1 MKRSAVLIIDP
12 RGNISLGGKDVINRH
27 LDYAKVLFS
36 KSNDSKL
43 VVCSTGYQ
51 DTKFFRSKFMDRI
64 ILSKPTLNPI
74 IFSWRVYRCI
84 RREKIEVSLMI
95 AGDPWESFWASFL
108 LSKLMRRN
116 IPIQM
121 QIHGDIADPLWRKMN
136 WRNKVRFYLAK
147 YSCSKAVSIRA
158 VGHNQKNNLMK
169 NLGLSHSQIT
179 VIPVPFSHNVLT
191 NKKLKN
197 TKRPKSIALIGRIHE
212 DRGIWSFIDLV
223 TKLNHVSQEFDVII
237 IGSGHAEPEFLT
249 KIKNIIP
256 RQRLK
261 ILGQLSEDS
270 LAKMWN
276 KIGVLVS
283 LAPVESYGRVIREAF
298 VSGVPVWVSKSS
310 GALDLISK
318 ANSKGI
324 RLLDT
329 NISNQAL
336 MREFKLL
343 LGTKSDLNLRNNL
356 IDENNKLSILLVN
369 SWLKLI
375 KN

>member
-1 MKRSAVLIIDP
+1 MKRSAILIIDP
-12 RGNISLGGKDVINRH
+12 RGNISLGGEDVINRH

-36 KSNDSKL
+36 KSNESKL
-43 VVCSTGYQ
+43 VICTTGYQ
-51 DTKFFRSKFMDRI
+51 DTKIFRSKFMDRF

-84 RREKIEVSLMI
+84 RREEIEVSLMI

-121 QIHGDIADPLWRKMN
+121 QIHGDIADPLWRKIN
-136 WRNKVRFYLAK
+136 WRNKVRFYLAT

-158 VGHNQKNNLMK
+158 VGHNQKNNLIK
-169 NLGLSHSQIT
+169 NFDLSESKIAL
-179 VIPVPFSHNVLT
+179 IPVPISQKVLT
-191 NKKLKN
+191 NKNLKN

-212 DRGIWSFIDLV
+212 DRGIWSFVNLV
-223 TKLNHVSQEFDVII
+223 NKLNNASKDFDVII
-237 IGSGHAEPEFLT
+237 IGSGHAESEFLT
-249 KIKNIIP
+249 RIKHIIP
-256 RQRLK
+256 SQRLK
-261 ILGQLSEDS
+261 VLGQLSEIS
-270 LAKMWN
+270 IAKMWN

-283 LAPVESYGRVIREAF
+283 LAPVESYGRAIREAF
-298 VSGVPVWVSKSS
+298 ISGVPVWVSKSS

-324 RLLDT
+324 KLMDLDHSDKALLK
-329 NISNQAL
+329 
-336 MREFKLL
+336 EFESLLVDRSDYDIRRKLV
-343 LGTKSDLNLRNNL
+343 
-356 IDENNKLSILLVN
+356 DENNGLSILLVN

>member
-1 MKRSAVLIIDP
+1 MQRSSVLIIDP

-36 KSNDSKL
+36 KSNESKL
-43 VVCSTGYQ
+43 VICTTGYQ
-51 DTKFFRSKFMDRI
+51 DTKIFPSKFMDLF

-84 RREKIEVSLMI
+84 RREKIEVTLMI

-136 WRNKVRFYLAK
+136 WRNKVRFYIAK
-147 YSCSKAVSIRA
+147 YSCSKAVYIRA
-158 VGHNQKNNLMK
+158 VGHNQKNNLIK
-169 NLGLSHSQIT
+169 NLKISKSKIT
-179 VIPVPFSHNVLT
+179 VIPVPFNRKVIT
-191 NKKLKN
+191 NKKFKIK
-197 TKRPKSIALIGRIHE
+197 KRPKSIALVGRIHK
-212 DRGIWSFIDLV
+212 DRGIWNFIDLV
-223 TKLNHVSQEFDVII
+223 NKLNKASKDFDVIV
-237 IGSGHAEPEFLT
+237 IGSGHAESEFLT
-249 KIKNIIP
+249 RIKDVIP

-261 ILGQLSEDS
+261 VLGQLSEDS
-270 LAKMWN
+270 LAKMWQ

-283 LAPVESYGRVIREAF
+283 LAPVESYGRVIREAYI
-298 VSGVPVWVSKSS
+298 SGVPVWVSKSS
-310 GALDLISK
+310 GALDLFST

-324 RLLDT
+324 KLIDLNHSDKALLKEFERLLVVNSDY
-329 NISNQAL
+329 NF
-336 MREFKLL
+336 RRKLV
-343 LGTKSDLNLRNNL
+343 
-356 IDENNKLSILLVN
+356 DENNGLSILLVN

-375 KN
+375 KQ

>member
-12 RGNISLGGKDVINRH
+12 RGNISLGGKDVIKRH
-27 LDYAKVLFS
+27 LNYAKVLFS
-36 KSNDSKL
+36 KSNESKL
-43 VVCSTGYQ
+43 VVCSTSYQ
-51 DTKFFRSKFMDRI
+51 DTEIFRSKFMDRF

-84 RREKIEVSLMI
+84 RREKIEVNLMI

-108 LSKLMRRN
+108 LSKLMRKN

-136 WRNKVRFYLAK
+136 WRNKVRFYIAK
-147 YSCSKAVSIRA
+147 YSCSKAVYIRA
-158 VGHNQKNNLMK
+158 VGHNQKNNLIK
-169 NLGLSHSQIT
+169 NLKISKSKIT
-179 VIPVPFSHNVLT
+179 VIPVPFNRKVIT
-191 NKKLKN
+191 NKKFKSK
-197 TKRPKSIALIGRIHE
+197 KRPKSIALVGRIHK
-212 DRGIWSFIDLV
+212 DRGIWNFIDLV
-223 TKLNHVSQEFDVII
+223 NKLNNASKDFDVII
-237 IGSGHAEPEFLT
+237 IGSGHAESEFLT
-249 KIKNIIP
+249 RIKDVIP

-261 ILGQLSEDS
+261 VLGQLSEATI
-270 LAKMWN
+270 AKMWN

-356 IDENNKLSILLVN
+356 VDENNKLAILLVN

>member
-1 MKRSAVLIIDP
+1 MI
-12 RGNISLGGKDVINRH
+12 
-27 LDYAKVLFS
+27 
-36 KSNDSKL
+36 
-43 VVCSTGYQ
+43 
-51 DTKFFRSKFMDRI
+51 FRSKFMDRF

-84 RREKIEVSLMI
+84 RREKIEVSLII

-121 QIHGDIADPLWRKMN
+121 QIHGDIADPLWRKVN

-147 YSCSKAVSIRA
+147 YSCSKALSIRA
-158 VGHNQKNNLMK
+158 VGHNQKNNLIK
-169 NLGLSHSQIT
+169 NLDLSKSKIT
-179 VIPVPFSHNVLT
+179 VIPVPFSHKVTRNI
-191 NKKLKN
+191 KPKN

-212 DRGIWSFIDLV
+212 DRGIWNFIDLV
-223 TKLNHVSQEFDVII
+223 NKLNNASKDFDVII
-237 IGSGHAEPEFLT
+237 IGSGHAESEFLT
-249 KIKNIIP
+249 RIKDVIP

-261 ILGQLSEDS
+261 VLGQLSEATI
-270 LAKMWN
+270 AKMWN

-356 IDENNKLSILLVN
+356 VDENNKLSILLVN